1 MSLQQINYN
10 YAMHI
15 NNNLADNFK
24 MVETI
29 MWIKMIK
36 AVLAG
41 NWEGYIT

>member
-15 NNNLADNFK
+15 NNNLADKF
-24 MVETI
+24 MMETTV
-29 MWIKMIK
+29 WIKMIK